1 MTVRPLGATAA
12 RVLPFAPLA
21 FSLLTACGG
30 GAVTHRYVDTEVGY
44 TDAYGAPQGTQFAAT
59 AEAERELI
67 RITVFE
73 RSQCDKLRMKVI
85 QRVDQSIRNDKVI
98 TEEPAKQM
106 QIAAGKDGVVTCNE
120 RWARNVWVGL
130 RIGDQTYRLGVP
142 SPRGEV
148 IANLAGEIRQSLYA
162 ENAPAEATVVVG
174 GVDAGKVS
182 LAGYNS
188 HEARTNALLDEFR
201 AILAKDGAALT
212 KEDIAHSYEL
222 YEQLG
227 QLDTGADARIR
238 GLRQR
243 FLELLYQ
250 RKQDE
255 ATTRMTHNLKA
266 LSDAKV
272 LLPSV
277 GAGMVPPYMMSAVQG
292 GLVSPEALL
301 WSRGEVA
308 LAVRN
313 YPALCGAPFT
323 WGQLSTGSFPPA
335 TRLAFSYLHFAYDD
349 PFQSE
354 VRGLCTRQGRW

>member
-1 MTVRPLGATAA
+1 VTRTL
-12 RVLPFAPLA
+12 LA
-21 FSLLTACGG
+21 FGLLALACAS
-30 GAVTHRYVDTEVGY
+30 GAVTHRYVDTEVGGAV
-44 TDAYGAPQGTQFAAT
+44 AYGAPQDTQYAAT
-59 AEAERELI
+59 AETEREVI

-98 TEEPAKQM
+98 TAEPAKQM
-106 QIAAGKDGVVTCNE
+106 QIAAGKDGVVPCNE

-130 RIGDQTYRLGVP
+130 KIGNQTYRLGTP

-162 ENAPAEATVVVG
+162 ENAPSEATVVVG

-182 LAGYNS
+182 LASYTS

-201 AILAKDGAALT
+201 AILAKDEAALT
-212 KEDIAHSYEL
+212 KEDIVHSYEL

-227 QLDTGADARIR
+227 QLDTGGDARIS
-238 GLRQR
+238 GLRMR

-250 RKQDE
+250 RKQHE
-255 ATTRMTHNLKA
+255 ATENMKHNLKA
-266 LSDAKV
+266 LADAKG
-272 LLPSV
+272 LLPTV
-277 GAGMVPPYMMSAVQG
+277 GAGMVPPYMLSAVQG
-292 GLVSPEALL
+292 GLVNPEALW

-308 LAVRN
+308 LALRH
-313 YPALCGAPFT
+313 YPALCGSPFT
-323 WGQLSTGSFPPA
+323 WGQITPGSFPPA
-335 TRLAFSYLHFAYDD
+335 TRLAFSYLRFAYDD

-354 VRGLCTRQGRW
+354 VRGLCSRQGRW